1 MLFLVVLV
9 ETVLEENLI
18 RQCFSIF
25 GLPKY
30 KPFSLL
36 FTQTYHKSGLPNF
49 FFVVSWA
56 VFVDMSMCHVWYTN
70 IFPEIVVFTVTHRS
84 VNMILLN
91 FLMYFW

>member
-1 MLFLVVLV
+1 M
-9 ETVLEENLI
+9 
-18 RQCFSIF
+18 
-25 GLPKY
+25 
-30 KPFSLL
+30 
-36 FTQTYHKSGLPNF
+36 PNF